1 MHIHGLKRPN
11 SNSVTV
17 QCSPELGH
25 VLPVLYHIW
34 TCSRL
39 CKLRIA
45 IGMHKLEI
53 KMVAILILNQ
63 MKEFVNYVI
72 KQLKMKSTF

>member
-11 SNSVTV
+11 SVTV
-17 QCSPELGH
+17 QCSPEL
-25 VLPVLYHIW
+25 
-34 TCSRL
+34 CSRL

-53 KMVAILILNQ
+53 KMVSILILNQ
-63 MKEFVNYVI
+63 MKVFVNYVI
-72 KQLKMKSTF
+72 KQFKMKSTF